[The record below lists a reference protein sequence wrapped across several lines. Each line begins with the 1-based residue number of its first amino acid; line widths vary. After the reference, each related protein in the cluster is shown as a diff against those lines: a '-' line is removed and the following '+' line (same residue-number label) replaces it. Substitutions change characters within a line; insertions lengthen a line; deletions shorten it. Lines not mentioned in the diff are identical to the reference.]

1 MLRVIHRLQTL
12 VPILIVPIL
21 LLPSAGRT
29 ETPDPPVQPLS
40 TLTATPGTPSP
51 ITGRTGDTNPELYAA
66 ILPEHRE
73 RIYAQTQGKLSRY
86 RITATVEPRG
96 SDQPA
101 LVSGTLQLRYVN
113 ETATPRDEIY
123 FRLYPNA
130 PAYAEAEMSVSSLS
144 VAGSPV
150 VPVLSVDN
158 TVLQVA
164 LLDPLPPG
172 AATDLELTFAAT
184 VPVRPMQTY
193 GIFAVDPSTGTI
205 ALAHW
210 FPLLAGYD
218 ESGWSL
224 HPVSRN
230 GDPIFS
236 NTALFDVRL
245 RTPEDWQVAATGIE
259 SERTTAGGVTS
270 RRLISGPVRDFTV
283 VTSDRFESISRDVA
297 GTTVTSYLHPE
308 RASGGEAV
316 LNYGATALSV
326 YNELLIP
333 YPYREMDLV
342 EVELYGAGG
351 VEFPQLM
358 LMARSLYAN
367 DHSRNEHYLEF
378 VTAHEVGHQWFFSMV
393 GNNQH
398 LDAFIDEGLVEYL
411 STDVYFTAVHGAE
424 TGRRQFGLEVL
435 LWYLGMLRTGRDMVV
450 DQPTDSFSNSS
461 IYAAAVYAK
470 GAIGFAEIHDL
481 IGNDAFFSALR
492 HYTTDNMFG
501 VGTPGA
507 LLSAFEAE
515 SDRDAGAVWTLW
527 FEQEN
532 GAAVFD
538 EQDYQEL
545 MVELG
550 LR

>member
-1 MLRVIHRLQTL
+1 MT
-12 VPILIVPIL
+12 
-21 LLPSAGRT
+21 
-29 ETPDPPVQPLS
+29 
-40 TLTATPGTPSP
+40 
-51 ITGRTGDTNPELYAA
+51 
-66 ILPEHRE
+66 
-73 RIYAQTQGKLSRY
+73 
-86 RITATVEPRG
+86 
-96 SDQPA
+96 
-101 LVSGTLQLRYVN
+101 
-113 ETATPRDEIY
+113 
-123 FRLYPNA
+123 
-130 PAYAEAEMSVSSLS
+130 VSSLS

-150 VPVLSVDN
+150 VPALSVDN
-158 TVLQVA
+158 TVLQV
-164 LLDPLPPG
+164 PLPDLLPAG
-172 AATDLELTFAAT
+172 AATDLELTFSA
-184 VPVRPMQTY
+184 VIPVRPTQTY

-218 ESGWSL
+218 EDGWSL
-224 HPVSRN
+224 DPVSRN

-236 NTALFDVRL
+236 NTALFDVML

-259 SERTTAGGVTS
+259 SERTTADGVTS
-270 RRLISGPVRDFTV
+270 RRLISGPVRDFTI
-283 VTSDRFESISRDVA
+283 VTSDRFESASRDVA
-297 GTTVTSYLHPE
+297 GTTVTSYFHPE

-316 LNYGATALSV
+316 LDYGATALSV
-326 YNELLIP
+326 YNELLLP

-367 DHSRNEHYLEF
+367 DHARNEHYLEF
-378 VTAHEVGHQWFFSMV
+378 VTAHEVGHQWFFAMV

-450 DQPTDSFSNSS
+450 DQPTDSFPNSS
-461 IYAAAVYAK
+461 VYAAAVYAK

-481 IGNDAFFSALR
+481 IGDNAFFSALG
-492 HYTTDNMFG
+492 HYATDNMFG
-501 VGTPGA
+501 VGTASA
-507 LLSAFEAE
+507 LLGAFEAE
-515 SDRDAGAVWTLW
+515 SDRDVGTVWRLW

-538 EQDYQEL
+538 DQDYQEL